1 MASDKIHPRNRTARL
16 AAARAAGNP
25 VVTELQS
32 GVGNC
37 FPGLEFDARN
47 LDRRFF
53 PYLVV
58 DFGVARNISPNR
70 AVSDIVVRA
79 VELARAEADGV
90 TGALLA
96 GLRTVATT
104 DTRWRVARLNG
115 TFAGFGAR
123 EVVVQ
128 DLDPT
133 VAGPPDDWTAVRLLQ
148 PGTDVTITLAPESG
162 QPVTLTARRASYLRD
177 DGAFAEMF
185 EPGELTQSLCSP
197 WTHDFRDCGCFY
209 WASNHPDIVLP
220 AVPAPAAV
228 DDPEFAV
235 RVSWLRRD
243 RVTSPPRPDPTH
255 RNELRH
261 NEINNRWQE
270 LDIVVDG
277 REQRMPYAPGVVV
290 GTPLPANQL
299 VPTLRYAA
307 GVELAVMLEYLAAAF
322 SLNRDAGAD
331 NSRLRQDVAVAHFE
345 VMRVAQ
351 SEMRH
356 LKAVNGLLLHEHQA
370 SSAPTPFRPA
380 LGVATMIPGTGGA
393 TVPSMNFRALT
404 AQVITDFVAIEA
416 PSMSV
421 DALYGRILATYQQAG
436 RDTEA
441 ATIGQ
446 IMAEGADHF
455 STFGVVGELLAGHE
469 ESEYLLPVT
478 IPAAGDGRL
487 TTLQQRYETMLD
499 HFFKGYSVGVPPGS
513 TEIAAARS
521 IMLGSRG
528 VEGACEQLAA
538 QNVLPVF
545 AVPTGDDRFAP
556 VAPPSA

>member
-25 VVTELQS
+25 VVTELES

-58 DFGVARNISPNR
+58 DFGVSRR
-70 AVSDIVVRA
+70 VSQTRVVGDIVVRA
-79 VELARAEADGV
+79 VELARAQTDGV
-90 TGALLA
+90 TGALLT

-104 DTRWRVARLNG
+104 QTRWRVARLNG

-123 EVVVQ
+123 DLAVE

-133 VAGPPDDWTAVRLLQ
+133 LEGPPDDWTAVRLLQ
-148 PGTDVTITLAPESG
+148 PGTDVTLSLAGASG
-162 QPVTLTARRASYLRD
+162 QRVTLTAPRASYLRD

-185 EPGELTQSLCSP
+185 TPGELTQSLCSP

-209 WASNHPDIVLP
+209 WASNHPDIVSP

-228 DDPEFAV
+228 DDPAFAA

-243 RVTSPPRPDPTH
+243 RVASPPRPDFAH

-261 NEINNRWQE
+261 HEINNRWQE

-277 REQRMPYAPGVVV
+277 REQRTPYAPDVVV
-290 GTPLPANQL
+290 GTPLPASQL

-307 GVELAVMLEYLAAAF
+307 GVELAVMLEYVAAAF
-322 SLNRDAGAD
+322 SLNRDAGDD

-356 LKAVNGLLLHEHQA
+356 LKAVNGLLLHQHQD
-370 SSAPTPFRPA
+370 SGVPGTFRPA
-380 LGVATMIPGTGGA
+380 LGVATVIPGAGGT
-393 TVPSMNFRALT
+393 TVPSMNFRPLT
-404 AQVITDFVAIEA
+404 SAVIADFVAIEA
-416 PSMSV
+416 PSKSV

-441 ATIGQ
+441 ATVGQ

-455 STFGVVGELLAGHE
+455 STFKVISELLSPHPEGD
-469 ESEYLLPVT
+469 YLLPVN
-478 IPAAGDGRL
+478 IPAAGDATL
-487 TTLQQRYETMLD
+487 ATLQQRYETMLD

-528 VEGACEQLAA
+528 VEGACEALAA

-545 AVPTGDDRFAP
+545 AVPTDGRFAP
-556 VAPPSA
+556 IAAPGA

>member
-58 DFGVARNISPNR
+58 DFGVERQVGQR
-70 AVSDIVVRA
+70 TVSDIVVRA
-79 VELARAEADGV
+79 VELARAESDGV
-90 TGALLA
+90 TGELLTA
-96 GLRTVATT
+96 LRTVATT
-104 DTRWRVARLNG
+104 DTRWRVAGLKG

-123 EVVVQ
+123 DLVVENLSPAVE
-128 DLDPT
+128 
-133 VAGPPDDWTAVRLLQ
+133 GPPDDWTAVRLLQ
-148 PGTDVTITLAPESG
+148 PGTDVTVTLAAATG
-162 QPVTLTARRASYLRD
+162 QQIVMTARRASYLRD

-209 WASNHPDIVLP
+209 WASNHPDIVQP
-220 AVPAPAAV
+220 AVPAPAGV
-228 DDPEFAV
+228 DDPAFAV

-243 RVTSPPRPDPTH
+243 RLASPPPPDPRH
-255 RNELRH
+255 QGELRH
-261 NEINNRWQE
+261 HEINARWQE

-277 REQRMPYAPGVVV
+277 REQRMPYAPDVVV
-290 GTPLPANQL
+290 GAPLDANQL

-322 SLNRDAGAD
+322 SLNRDAGDD
-331 NSRLRQDVAVAHFE
+331 NSPLRQDVAVAHFE

-370 SSAPTPFRPA
+370 SGVAAPFRPA
-380 LGVATMIPGTGGA
+380 LGVASVIPGARGA
-393 TVPSMNFRALT
+393 KLPSMNFRPLT
-404 AQVITDFVAIEA
+404 ADAVSDFVAIEA
-416 PSMSV
+416 PSTSV
-421 DALYGRILATYQQAG
+421 DALYSRILATYQRDG
-436 RDTEA
+436 RDTQA
-441 ATIGQ
+441 ATVGQ

-455 STFGVVGELLAGHE
+455 STFRVIQELLSPHQ
-469 ESEYLLPVT
+469 ESEYLLQVAV
-478 IPAAGDGRL
+478 PAAGDARL
-487 TTLQQRYETMLD
+487 ASLQQRYETMLD

-521 IMLGSRG
+521 VMLGALG
-528 VEGACEQLAA
+528 VEGACEALAA

-545 AVPTGDDRFAP
+545 DIPTDNRFTP
-556 VAPPSA
+556 VDPPTA

>member
-1 MASDKIHPRNRTARL
+1 MASDKLLPRNRTARL

-25 VVTELQS
+25 VVTELES

-58 DFGVARNISPNR
+58 DFGVERRVGQNV
-70 AVSDIVVRA
+70 VSDIVVQS
-79 VELARAEADGV
+79 VDLARAEADGV
-90 TGALLA
+90 TGDLLT

-104 DTRWRVARLNG
+104 ATRWRVARLKG
-115 TFAGFGAR
+115 TFAGFGVR
-123 EVVVQ
+123 
-128 DLDPT
+128 DLLVENLSPD
-133 VAGPPDDWTAVRLLQ
+133 VEGPPDDWTAVRLL
-148 PGTDVTITLAPESG
+148 APNAA
-162 QPVTLTARRASYLRD
+162 VTLTLAGAAGQGVSLTAQRASYLRD

-209 WASNHPDIVLP
+209 WASNHPDIVQP
-220 AVPAPAAV
+220 AVAAPAAV
-228 DDPEFAV
+228 DDPAFAV

-243 RVTSPPRPDPTH
+243 RVTSPPPIDPAH

-261 NEINNRWQE
+261 HEINDRWQE

-277 REQRMPYAPGVVV
+277 REQRMPYAPDAVV
-290 GTPLPANQL
+290 GTPLAANQL

-322 SLNRDAGAD
+322 SLNRDAGGDDSA
-331 NSRLRQDVAVAHFE
+331 LRQDVAVAHFE

-356 LKAVNGLLLHEHQA
+356 LKAVNGLLLHEHQ
-370 SSAPTPFRPA
+370 SSGVAAPFRPV
-380 LGVATMIPGTGGA
+380 LGVATVVPGAGG
-393 TVPSMNFRALT
+393 TTMPSMNFRPLT
-404 AQVITDFVAIEA
+404 AAVVTDFVAIEA
-416 PSMSV
+416 PSKSV
-421 DALYGRILATYQQAG
+421 DALYGRILATYRRDG

-441 ATIGQ
+441 ATVAQ

-455 STFGVVGELLAGHE
+455 ATFLVIQELLLRHQ

-478 IPAAGDGRL
+478 IPATGDPRL
-487 TTLQQRYETMLD
+487 ATLQLRYETMLD
-499 HFFKGYSVGVPPGS
+499 HFFKGYSVGVPPGR
-513 TEIAAARS
+513 TEIAAARTL
-521 IMLGSRG
+521 MLGSRG
-528 VEGACEQLAA
+528 VEGACETLAA

-545 AVPTGDDRFAP
+545 AIPSDGRFAS
-556 VAPPSA
+556 VAPPAG